1 MSEQKQRVYD
11 ALNKLGIKYEV
22 VEHEPVHTME
32 DMDRL
37 GLPEKGTLCKNLF
50 LRDAKGK
57 RHFLITCD
65 ENAKVD
71 LKSLGRQL
79 GAGNLSF
86 ASEERL
92 EKYLGLKQGSV
103 SPFGLMNDT
112 DNQVQLLVDE
122 DVLQGE
128 FLGCHP
134 CINTSSL
141 KLRTKDVFEK
151 FLPAVH
157 HEYMVVRLGQEE
169 EK

>member
-50 LRDAKGK
+50 LRDAKVK
-57 RHFLITCD
+57 RHFLITCV
-65 ENAKVD
+65 ENAKVY

-112 DNQVQLLVDE
+112 DHAV
-122 DVLQGE
+122 E
-128 FLGCHP
+128 FFIDKNLSKCKSLGIHP
-134 CINTSSL
+134 LENTATVFLSF
-141 KLRTKDVFEK
+141 KDLDK
-151 FLPAVH
+151 FLWNLDVDV
-157 HEYMVVRLGQEE
+157 MKIKL
-169 EK
+169 

>member
-11 ALNKLGIKYEV
+11 SLNKLGIKYEV

-57 RHFLITCD
+57 RHFLITFD

-71 LKSLGRQL
+71 LKSLGKQL

-103 SPFGLMNDT
+103 SPFGLMNDI
-112 DNQVQLLVDE
+112 DHAV
-122 DVLQGE
+122 E
-128 FLGCHP
+128 FFIDKSLSKCKSLGIHP
-134 CINTSSL
+134 LENTATVFLSF
-141 KLRTKDVFEK
+141 KDLDK
-151 FLPAVH
+151 FLWNLDVDV
-157 HEYMVVRLGQEE
+157 MKIKL
-169 EK
+169 

>member
-112 DNQVQLLVDE
+112 DHAV
-122 DVLQGE
+122 E
-128 FLGCHP
+128 FFIDTRLFNICVPKSTFCDTIKQAKKGA
-134 CINTSSL
+134 IFYV
-141 KLRTKDVFEK
+141 RTK
-151 FLPAVH
+151 AA
-157 HEYMVVRLGQEE
+157 RL
-169 EK
+169 

>member
-79 GAGNLSF
+79 GAGNLS
-86 ASEERL
+86 L
-92 EKYLGLKQGSV
+92 PQKNV
-103 SPFGLMNDT
+103 SKISRAQTGKR
-112 DNQVQLLVDE
+112 
-122 DVLQGE
+122 
-128 FLGCHP
+128 
-134 CINTSSL
+134 ISIRS
-141 KLRTKDVFEK
+141 
-151 FLPAVH
+151 
-157 HEYMVVRLGQEE
+157 HE
-169 EK
+169 

>member
-71 LKSLGRQL
+71 LKSLGRPSRKISRAQT
-79 GAGNLSF
+79 G
-86 ASEERL
+86 
-92 EKYLGLKQGSV
+92 K
-103 SPFGLMNDT
+103 
-112 DNQVQLLVDE
+112 
-122 DVLQGE
+122 
-128 FLGCHP
+128 
-134 CINTSSL
+134 CISIRS
-141 KLRTKDVFEK
+141 
-151 FLPAVH
+151 
-157 HEYMVVRLGQEE
+157 HE
-169 EK
+169 

>member
-1 MSEQKQRVYD
+1 MENQKQRVYD
-11 ALNKLGIKYEV
+11 ALDKLGIKYEV

-112 DNQVQLLVDE
+112 DHAVEFFIDKNLSKPTQDKTIGIILCKKDNKFIMEYCSDGRIKTREYELL
-122 DVLQGE
+122 
-128 FLGCHP
+128 
-134 CINTSSL
+134 
-141 KLRTKDVFEK
+141 
-151 FLPAVH
+151 
-157 HEYMVVRLGQEE
+157 
-169 EK
+169 

>member
-103 SPFGLMNDT
+103 SPFGLKCKSLGIHPLENT
-112 DNQVQLLVDE
+112 ATV
-122 DVLQGE
+122 
-128 FLGCHP
+128 FL
-134 CINTSSL
+134 SF
-141 KLRTKDVFEK
+141 KDLDK
-151 FLPAVH
+151 FLWNLDVDV
-157 HEYMVVRLGQEE
+157 MKIKL
-169 EK
+169 